1 MSRPG
6 DHDANGRR
14 RSRPA
19 LVGARQRWKGQ
30 RHGSARFLQR
40 ALPDSW
46 RFAQQMTLDLLRQ
59 VEFLS
64 WPDRADA
71 FDTYF
76 VRQAEAMLKAE
87 GLTALVSGS
96 DPGDG
101 EPPEPPSPRVRETS
115 ARFAGWSRALVTG
128 VLLELDESVMVSE
141 PDQALT
147 YILGRDLP
155 RAKAAAAWTA
165 RHGLDSVAEALE
177 RLPGYA
183 LVLLASSP
191 NDTAER
197 FLARDAFW
205 TAVMRS
211 QGR

>member
-1 MSRPG
+1 MTDHDRPG
-6 DHDANGRR
+6 EPGVFRKSRR
-14 RSRPA
+14 HHPAPPEGPVERSR
-19 LVGARQRWKGQ
+19 
-30 RHGSARFLQR
+30 SARFLQR
-40 ALPDSW
+40 TLPESW

-59 VEFLS
+59 VEFLG
-64 WPDRADA
+64 WPDRAET

-76 VRQAEAMLKAE
+76 VRQAEGMLRPQ
-87 GLTALVSGS
+87 GLTDLVNGTCQ
-96 DPGDG
+96 PPVA
-101 EPPEPPSPRVRETS
+101 EPPAPESRDAI
-115 ARFAGWSRALVTG
+115 ARFALWSRSLVTG
-128 VLLELDESVMVSE
+128 VLLELDEGVEVSE

-147 YILGRDLP
+147 YILGRDFL
-155 RAKAAAAWTA
+155 RARAAARWTA
-165 RHGLDSVAEALE
+165 QHGLASIGGSLE

-211 QGR
+211 QPR